1 MKPLRL
7 AVLGAGLVGRKHIE
21 TIRARPDVAE
31 LAAVADPVADPSRFD
46 LGGAAWFT
54 DSDAM
59 LDRIRPEAIIIAT
72 PNTLHAPLGL
82 KACARGIHFL
92 VEKPV
97 TATLEEAEALMRAVE
112 ESGVRTLVGHHRR
125 YLAAVQEARRQIS
138 EGGLGTL
145 VAASV
150 VWATRKVD
158 DYFNTAWRREPGGGP
173 LLINAIHEIDML
185 RHLCGEVRAVGG
197 IASSRVRGFAVEDT
211 AAAMFQFDG
220 GCLGTL
226 ICTDAGLS
234 PWTIEQGSGENP
246 RFGFSGQS
254 SYRLIGT
261 EASLEL
267 PLLRRWAARMPGE
280 IGWDKPIDATDIAV
294 PYRDPFVAQ
303 LEHFQRLVR
312 LGEPAVVSVAD
323 GAGTLAATLAVA
335 QSGREGRRLTPR
347 RFISD

>member
-1 MKPLRL
+1 MTPLRI
-7 AVLGAGLVGRKHIE
+7 AVLGAGLVGRRHIE
-21 TIRARPDVAE
+21 TIRALPDVAE
-31 LAAVADPVADPSRFD
+31 LIAVADPVADRTKFD

-59 LDRIRPEAIIIAT
+59 LDRARPEAVIIAT

-82 KACARGIHFL
+82 EACARGVHFL

-97 TATLEEAEALMRAVE
+97 TATLEEAEALARAVE
-112 ESGVRTLVGHHRR
+112 QSGVKTLVGHHRR
-125 YLAAVQEARRQIS
+125 HLAVVQEARRLIG
-138 EGGLGTL
+138 EGALGGL

-150 VWATRKVD
+150 IWATRKTD
-158 DYFNTAWRREPGGGP
+158 EYFDTAWRREPGGGP

-185 RHLCGEVRAVGG
+185 RYLCGEVRSVGG
-197 IASSRVRGFAVEDT
+197 LASSRARGFAVEDT
-211 AAAMFQFDG
+211 ACAMFQFES

-226 ICTDAGLS
+226 VCTDAGLS

-246 RFGFSGQS
+246 RFAYSGQS
-254 SYRLIGT
+254 TYRLIGS

-267 PLLRRWAARMPGE
+267 PVLRRWAARAPGD

-294 PYRDPFVAQ
+294 PYRDPFAAQ
-303 LEHFQRLVR
+303 LSHFQRLVR

-335 QSGREGRRLTPR
+335 QSGREGRRLAPM
-347 RFISD
+347 RF